1 MTSPARDPLRVL
13 FVARWY
19 PSHDQPWRGSFVADL
34 ATALTSSG
42 VEVEVA
48 SFEAT
53 HVRGVTASRAER
65 QAAAF
70 DDLGTATAG
79 PDALNRPRRWAVPG
93 LSVARLPVFLDG
105 ERRRPEDLIEA
116 HRRALLPFGRGAFA
130 RQPFDLIHAHTG
142 LPDGAAAAELADEL
156 GVPLV
161 VTEHSSTALAEL
173 ADAGSRAAYLG
184 LLEGR
189 HRVVAVSE
197 VLATRLADALGV
209 EADRIGVVP
218 NAVPVDAFP
227 QGTTPRDPGLLLY
240 VGSRKASKGIATLLT
255 AVAFVRQDRPDL
267 NLRLIGPAGNPEEEA
282 RWKAMGVELGFEGG
296 LTFEAAVRRET
307 VAEAMQTA
315 GVFVHASPLETFGMV
330 AAEALAS
337 GLPVAAT
344 PSGGVDEIVGRD
356 GRFGVIAAGH
366 DPESLAAA
374 IEEVLG
380 RRERLDPAAM
390 RTHIVETYGAPVVAG
405 RTLMLYGRLLGTP
418 IEPIDS
424 GLSTVETS
432 ERPLSPPPLTGTRVP
447 GRRTAASTRL
457 PLVLAMA
464 RGQAVDRVGLLPQT
478 VASRLTIVTS
488 LRGKYA
494 DDRDL
499 PSIGTWDELDP
510 ERFARDALAAFDRE
524 QAAGGG
530 LSRLTG
536 PFRARSI
543 RERRAELEGR
553 RDEIRASGVRDF
565 LLRAAREGGVL
576 ETNDEGWIVCLDA
589 DDVVLARTV
598 AAHGLHLAP
607 GGLRWLADRWA
618 GG

>member
-1 MTSPARDPLRVL
+1 M
-13 FVARWY
+13 ARWY

-34 ATALTSSG
+34 ASALTSAG
-42 VEVEVA
+42 IEVEVA

-53 HVRGVTASRAER
+53 HVRGVAATRPER

-70 DDLGTATAG
+70 DDMGAATAG
-79 PDALNRPRRWAVPG
+79 PDVFNRPRRWGVVGLAVT
-93 LSVARLPVFLDG
+93 RLPVFLDG
-105 ERRRPEDLIEA
+105 ERRRPADLIDA
-116 HRRALLPFGRGAFA
+116 HRRALLPFGRAAAA
-130 RQPFDLIHAHTG
+130 RRPFDLIHAHTG
-142 LPDGAAAAELADEL
+142 LPDGAAAAELADAL
-156 GVPLV
+156 GVPLA
-161 VTEHSSTALAEL
+161 VTEHSSTALTEL
-173 ADAGSRAAYLG
+173 ADAESRAAYLG
-184 LLEGR
+184 LIEGR
-189 HRVVAVSE
+189 HRVVAVSQ
-197 VLATRLADALGV
+197 VLASRLAAALGV
-209 EADRIGVVP
+209 ESERIGVVP

-227 QGTTPRDPGLLLY
+227 ADKAQRDPSLLLY
-240 VGSRKASKGIATLLT
+240 VGSRKASKGIDVLLQ

-267 NLRLIGPAGNPEEEA
+267 NLRLIGPPGNPEEEA
-282 RWKAMGVELGFEGG
+282 RWRAMAVELGFEGG
-296 LTFEAAVRRET
+296 LTIEGAVRRDT

-315 GVFVHASPLETFGMV
+315 AVFVHASPLETFGMV

-344 PSGGVDEIVGRD
+344 PSGGVDEIVGTD
-356 GRFGVIAAGH
+356 GRFGAIAAGH

-380 RRERLDPAAM
+380 RRESLDPVAM
-390 RTHIVETYGAPVVAG
+390 RRHIVDTYGAPVVAG
-405 RTLMLYGRLLGTP
+405 RTLMLYGRLLGT
-418 IEPIDS
+418 
-424 GLSTVETS
+424 GVESDAS
-432 ERPLSPPPLTGTRVP
+432 EAEAVEIAAAAP
-447 GRRTAASTRL
+447 AASKGPGSTGQPAGARPATHRSPGSTQL

-464 RGQAVDRVGLLPQT
+464 RGQAVDRVGQLPLT
-478 VASRLTIVTS
+478 IATRLTVVTS

-499 PSIGTWDELDP
+499 PSVGTWLELDP

-524 QAAGGG
+524 QAAGSG
-530 LSRLTG
+530 LGRLAG

-553 RDEIRASGVRDF
+553 RDEIRSSGVRDV
-565 LLRAAREGGVL
+565 LLRAARDGSVL
-576 ETNDEGWIVCLDA
+576 ESNDEGWLVCLDA
-589 DDVVLARTV
+589 DDVLLARAV